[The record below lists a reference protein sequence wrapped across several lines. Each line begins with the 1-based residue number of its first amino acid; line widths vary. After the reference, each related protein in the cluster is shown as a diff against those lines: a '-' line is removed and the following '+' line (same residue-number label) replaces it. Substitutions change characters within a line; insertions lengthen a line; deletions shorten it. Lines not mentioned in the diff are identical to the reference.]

1 MVSVRFSRRQRT
13 KDWRLMLLFG
23 TYCKQRKWEVI
34 SSACHVVVETSGTAV
49 RCWGVGRKH
58 KCSVI

>member
-1 MVSVRFSRRQRT
+1 
-13 KDWRLMLLFG
+13 MLLFG